1 MNNNFYQKYAEKKL
15 KKGWTIE
22 QVCSSL
28 YGFLDKHNDR
38 RAYIIEY
45 IGKVN
50 EEWIYKVE
58 VVYLE
63 DRE

>member
-1 MNNNFYQKYAEKKL
+1 MSKQFYQTFAEKKL

-28 YGFLDKHNDR
+28 CGFLDKCNDR
-38 RAYIIEY
+38 RAYIVEY

-50 EEWIYKVE
+50 GEWIYKEE